1 MQTSGS
7 FQKFRNYILTRA
19 RKQGWYHGLDR
30 AVVSAR
36 MKIMTDDY
44 IVTAALASYAVG
56 LASIAASIY
65 LYLLFQGSLTTIPD
79 ILTALRLGG
88 IVSDYAMK
96 VLRTI
101 VVYAVMVLIPI
112 LLYYAALTFAT
123 AYPGMVARERGK
135 AIDEKMPAFV
145 SHMAIMLQNNAYL
158 LDAFKYIEKSNLYGE
173 IGEEI
178 GIILN
183 RASFNIN
190 FIDAIN
196 HVALTTSS
204 YELRKFLSGIVETTL
219 NLGTLDVYLR
229 NASENLSR
237 MSLIKNRDN
246 AQSRAALVEI
256 YTIAMVMM
264 PLMILL
270 TLMTTALMGQEVQMG
285 EVMVYG
291 YIPLGTFVFILMEER
306 NIRMKV
312 KEKQNGSGSNTNNNK
327 NKKQDKTRDKD
338 KAGLKEKIQMN
349 EYLNSEDGRIV
360 IGIFIA
366 LPIFYLM
373 HISKFGVD
381 TVLLIFFAIAALPYA
396 LYWHGEASRIRKEE
410 EVMPVFLRNVS
421 DRNRMGFGI
430 IEIFEPSPVYEHI
443 NKRVERIYN
452 SLKMGESLE
461 TAVEVL
467 KDKRSFIMT
476 RAAIIINDA
485 LRAGGN
491 ISRVLESVAED
502 IQNQFNTYREVEGDM
517 KRNTKM
523 IIATYLL
530 FIGIVWI
537 INNMFFKSLAG
548 IGGSGVNAIVPLD
561 TEYYKRLF
569 YHGSALAGI
578 SAGLVM
584 GKYEKGD
591 PRLGL
596 VFSAAFALVTVAA
609 FNYI

>member
-1 MQTSGS
+1 MQTPDSL
-7 FQKFRNYILTRA
+7 QKVRGYILAHA
-19 RKQGWYHGLDR
+19 RNQGWYHGLDR

-36 MKIMTDDY
+36 MKTMTDDY
-44 IVTAALASYAVG
+44 VITATMVSCAAG
-56 LASIAASIY
+56 LAGIVVSFYI
-65 LYLLFQGSLTTIPD
+65 YLLFHGSLAAIPL
-79 ILTALRLGG
+79 I
-88 IVSDYAMK
+88 I
-96 VLRTI
+96 
-101 VVYAVMVLIPI
+101 LIPF
-112 LLYYAALTFAT
+112 LLYYASFTFIT
-123 AYPGMVARERGK
+123 AYPGMIAMERGK
-135 AIDEKMPAFV
+135 IIDEKMPAFA

-190 FIDAIN
+190 FVDAIN
-196 HVALTTSS
+196 YVAATTSS
-204 YELRKFLSGIVETTL
+204 YELRKFLNGIVETTT
-219 NLGTLDVYLR
+219 NIGTLDTYLR

-237 MSLIKNRDN
+237 LSLIKNRDN
-246 AQSRAALVEI
+246 AQSRASLVEI

-270 TLMTTALMGQEVQMG
+270 TQMTTALMGQEIAIG
-285 EVMVYG
+285 GIMVYG
-291 YIPLGTFVFILMEER
+291 YIPLGTLVFILIEER
-306 NIRMKV
+306 SVKMKV
-312 KEKQNGSGSNTNNNK
+312 DEKKGANDKKKGKEKH
-327 NKKQDKTRDKD
+327 
-338 KAGLKEKIQMN
+338 AVGLKEKVHMH
-349 EYLNSEDGRIV
+349 EYLRTEDGLIV

-366 LPIFYLM
+366 LPVFYILYL
-373 HISKFGVD
+373 SNFGID
-381 TVLLIFFAIAALPYA
+381 TVLLVFSAIAVLPYA
-396 LYWHGEASRIRKEE
+396 VYWHIELNRIKKEE

-421 DRNRMGFGI
+421 DRNKMGFGI
-430 IEIFEPSPVYEHI
+430 IEIFEPSPVYENI
-443 NKRVERIYN
+443 TKRVDKIYH
-452 SLKMGESLE
+452 SLKMGENLE
-461 TAVEVL
+461 TAIEVL

-476 RAAIIINDA
+476 RATVIINDA

-491 ISRVLESVAED
+491 INKVLESVAED

-523 IIATYLL
+523 IMATYFL

-548 IGGSGVNAIVPLD
+548 MTSSAHSPLPIDIV
-561 TEYYKRLF
+561 YYKQLF

-591 PRLGL
+591 PRPGL
-596 VFSAAFALVTVAA
+596 VFSAVFALITVVA
-609 FNYI
+609 FKYI

>member
-1 MQTSGS
+1 METGS
-7 FQKFRNYILTRA
+7 FQNLRNYIVTRA
-19 RKQGWYHGLDR
+19 KSQGWYHGLDR
-30 AVVSAR
+30 VVVSSR
-36 MKIMTDDY
+36 MKTMTDDY
-44 IVTAALASYAVG
+44 ILAAILVSYAVG
-56 LASIAASIY
+56 GAGIAASIY
-65 LYLLFQGSLTTIPD
+65 VYLLFHGSLTTIPD
-79 ILTALRLGG
+79 IVTALRLGG
-88 IVSDYAMK
+88 IASDYAMK
-96 VLRTI
+96 VLRTL
-101 VVYAVMVLIPI
+101 VVYSVMVVIPV
-112 LLYYAALTFAT
+112 LLYYAALTLAIS
-123 AYPGMVARERGK
+123 YPGVRARERGK

-158 LDAFKYIEKSNLYGE
+158 LDAFKYIERSDLYGE

-183 RASFNIN
+183 RAAFNIN

-219 NLGTLDVYLR
+219 NLGTMDVYLR

-237 MSLIKNRDN
+237 ASLIKNRDN

-270 TLMTTALMGQEVQMG
+270 TLMTTALMGQEVNMG
-285 EVMVYG
+285 DVMVYG

-306 NIRMKV
+306 SIRMKV
-312 KEKQNGSGSNTNNNK
+312 KENK
-327 NKKQDKTRDKD
+327 NGGARDKSDDVKDEKRD
-338 KAGLKEKIQMN
+338 KRKVKENTGLKEKIQMS
-349 EYLNSEDGRIV
+349 EYLGSEDGRII
-360 IGIFIA
+360 IGVSIA

-373 HISKFGVD
+373 YISRIGID
-381 TVLLIFFAIAALPYA
+381 TVLLVFFAIAVLPYG
-396 LYWHGEASRIRKEE
+396 LYWHGEAGRIRKEE

-421 DRNRMGFGI
+421 DRNKMGFGI
-430 IEIFEPSPVYEHI
+430 IEIFEPSPVYEI
-443 NKRVERIYN
+443 VNKRVEKIYN

-461 TAVEVL
+461 TVVGVL

-476 RAAIIINDA
+476 RAAVIINDA

-491 ISRVLESVAED
+491 ISRVMESVAED

-537 INNMFFKSLAG
+537 INNMFFKSL
-548 IGGSGVNAIVPLD
+548 SGVGGANAVIPLD

-591 PRLGL
+591 PRPGL
-596 VFSAAFALVTVAA
+596 VVSAVFALVTVVA
-609 FNYI
+609 FTYV